1 MNRTSGISRASSSRP
16 EDVFAKAITGQ
27 SEHQQRLDLLRRRR
41 QERLLAI
48 VRSSGADFER
58 EFESRRRLLATLE
71 PQVPSD
77 PLVAEIEAAWRR
89 LSADYHKYR
98 TVTPLRGG
106 RGSHHGG
113 R

>member
-1 MNRTSGISRASSSRP
+1 MMNRTPGISRVSSCRP
-16 EDVFAKAITGQ
+16 EDGVAKVIADK
-27 SEHQQRLDLLRRRR
+27 SEHQRLDRARRRK
-41 QERLLAI
+41 RLLEHIRTSRAQ
-48 VRSSGADFER
+48 FQR